1 MPQESLV
8 VSIRTA
14 DSAVPVRRALV
25 VVTTDAGEELGRD
38 EVTSQNGSLSRAF
51 FLTAPDES
59 LSLSP
64 GQAQPYS
71 TYTVTVTAPGF
82 YSTRITGVQMFT
94 GDESRLPVDMI
105 PRGNSPDAMIE
116 FDVGPHGL
124 RTARTGTPTFA
135 PQGEE
140 RVLSRVFI
148 PEEITVHLGAPQ
160 QNAPNVTVPFVDYIK
175 NVACSEVYPTWPEE
189 SLRANILCQ
198 ISIALNRIFT
208 EWYPSRG
215 YSFDITNSTAYDQ
228 YFVYGRNIFSNV
240 ARIVDDIFNRYIR
253 MPGRINPFYAEYCNG
268 TTVTCPGLSQWG
280 TVTLANQGLNAE
292 QILRYYYGNVEV
304 VQTNDIQSIEES
316 YPGNPLRVGS
326 SGASV
331 RTIQMQLNRIRQNYP
346 SIPAISN
353 LDGIFGEETRA
364 AVQAFQRIFNLSPDG
379 VVGKSTWYRI
389 SYIYVAVKKLAELRS
404 EGENPQYDDESFPGI
419 LRRGSRGEDVENL
432 QFYLRTVAAFNP
444 FIPTIAQDGIFG
456 LDTENTVRA
465 FQSAYQLSS
474 DGVVG
479 AATWARLI
487 RVYNDVT
494 MGGRILPMEYPGTP
508 LRIGSSG
515 DEVLYMQSLLSA
527 ICEVFPTIP
536 CINADGVFGERT
548 RSAVREF
555 QRVFGLTVDGV
566 IGENTW
572 NEINQVYG
580 AVVSN
585 CLDNGETV
593 TGRILRV
600 GSSGA
605 DVSSV
610 QRQLNTVSF
619 SLAPMSGI
627 TVDGQYGAR
636 TAEQVRIFQRL
647 VGLTADGVV
656 GNLTRTRL
664 QAFVGAVENNCL
676 PRVPRTARSFATSV
690 EEESRSN
697 EPEVR
702 EVNVPVTDIPATPA
716 MPATPATPVVS
727 LHKESGVHLQAP
739 HPPYRPLRPG
749 SVGYLVRVLK
759 VALKERGFSED
770 TGTLSDLYGDATAR
784 AVRRFQESKGL
795 EVTGEVDLDTWNALF

>member
-14 DSAVPVRRALV
+14 DSAVPVRRASV
-25 VVTTDAGEELGRD
+25 VVTTDAGQELGRD
-38 EVTSQNGSLSRAF
+38 EVTNQNGSLSRAF
-51 FLTAPDES
+51 FLNAPDES

-94 GDESRLPVDMI
+94 GDQSRLPIDMI

-124 RTARTGTPTFA
+124 RTAREGTPTFPA
-135 PQGEE
+135 QDADS

-175 NVACSEVYPTWPEE
+175 NVACSEIYPTWPEE

-215 YSFDITNSTAYDQ
+215 YAFDITNSTAYDQ
-228 YFVYGRNIFSNV
+228 YFVYGRNIFENV

-280 TVTLANQGLNAE
+280 TVTLANQGLSAE

-304 VQTNDIQSIEES
+304 AQTNEIQSVEES
-316 YPGNPLRVGS
+316 YPGTPLKVGS
-326 SGASV
+326 SGTPV

-346 SIPAISN
+346 SIPAITA
-353 LDGIFGEETRA
+353 LDGIFGDETRA

-404 EGENPQYDDESFPGI
+404 EGENPQYDDETFPGI
-419 LRRGSRGEDVENL
+419 LRRGSRGESVENL

-444 FIPTIAQDGIFG
+444 FIQTIDQDGFFG
-456 LDTENTVRA
+456 IETENAVRA

-479 AATWARLI
+479 SATWSRLL

-494 MGGRILPMEYPGTP
+494 MGGRILPLEYPGTP
-508 LRIGSSG
+508 LKVGSSG

-536 CINADGVFGERT
+536 CIAPDGSFGART
-548 RSAVREF
+548 ANAVREF
-555 QRVFGLTVDGV
+555 QRIFGLAVDGV

-572 NEINQVYG
+572 DEINQVYA
-580 AVVSN
+580 AVVSD
-585 CLDNGETV
+585 CLDDGETV

-605 DVSSV
+605 DVSSI

-619 SLAPMSGI
+619 SLAPMTGI
-627 TVDGQYGAR
+627 AVDGQYGAR

-647 VGLTADGVV
+647 TGLTADGVV

-676 PRVPRTARSFATSV
+676 PRVPRAARAAEPLETAAEPLETAAAEKTDEPSPAASVPAQPVSAFRRS
-690 EEESRSN
+690 ESDRI
-697 EPEVR
+697 R
-702 EVNVPVTDIPATPA
+702 
-716 MPATPATPVVS
+716 
-727 LHKESGVHLQAP
+727 AP
-739 HPPYRPLRPG
+739 HPPYRPLGPG

-759 VALKERGFSED
+759 VVLKEKGFGEE
-770 TGTLSDLYGDATAR
+770 TGMLSDLYGDSTAR
-784 AVRRFQESKGL
+784 AVRRFQESAGL
-795 EVTGEVDLDTWNALF
+795 AVTGEVDADTWNALF